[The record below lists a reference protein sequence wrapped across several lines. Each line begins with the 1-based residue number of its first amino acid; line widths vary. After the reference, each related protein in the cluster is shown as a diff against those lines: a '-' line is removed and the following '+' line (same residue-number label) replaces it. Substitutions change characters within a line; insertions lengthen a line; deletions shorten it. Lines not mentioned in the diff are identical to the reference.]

1 LSKTETFRPLAGI
14 GARKLREGVFA
25 RVVEGERLTLAVVD
39 LEPGAAVP
47 EHRHENE
54 QLGFI
59 LQGSMVFTV
68 GGEKRE
74 LRAGDT
80 YEIASNVPHDA
91 VAGRDGCTAVD
102 AFAPVRA
109 DWAKLELLDPFAP
122 RWPAS

>member
-1 LSKTETFRPLAGI
+1 MKTQTFRPLADI
-14 GARKLREGVFA
+14 RPHTLREGVTA
-25 RVVEGERLTLAVVD
+25 RAITGSRMTLAIVD
-39 LEPGAAVP
+39 LEPGAAVT
-47 EHRHENE
+47 EHHHENE

-80 YEIASNVPHDA
+80 YEIPSNVPHDA
-91 VAGRDGCTAVD
+91 VAGSEGCTAVD

-109 DWAKLELLDPFAP
+109 DWEKLDRPEPFPPDWP
-122 RWPAS
+122 R

>member
-1 LSKTETFRPLAGI
+1 MSDTFRPLAG
-14 GARKLREGVFA
+14 LRPHQVADGVFA
-25 RVVEGERLTLAVVD
+25 RVVNGRRMTLAVVD
-39 LEPGAAVP
+39 LKPNSRVS

-74 LRAGDT
+74 LGAGDT
-80 YEIASNVPHDA
+80 YEIPSNVPHDA
-91 VAGRDGCTAVD
+91 VAGPDGCTAVD

-109 DWAKLELLDPFAP
+109 DWERLERPDPFPPDWP
-122 RWPAS
+122 R

>member
-1 LSKTETFRPLAGI
+1 LSDTFRPLAG
-14 GARKLREGVFA
+14 LRPHQVADGVFA
-25 RVVEGERLTLAVVD
+25 RVVNGRRMTLAVVD
-39 LEPGAAVP
+39 LKPNSRVS

-74 LRAGDT
+74 LGPGDT
-80 YEIASNVPHDA
+80 YEIPSNVPHDA
-91 VAGRDGCTAVD
+91 VAGPDGCTAVD

-109 DWAKLELLDPFAP
+109 DWERLERPDPFPPDWP
-122 RWPAS
+122 R

>member
-1 LSKTETFRPLAGI
+1 
-14 GARKLREGVFA
+14 VFA
-25 RVVEGERLTLAVVD
+25 RVVNGRRMTLAVVD
-39 LEPGAAVP
+39 LKPNSRVS

-74 LRAGDT
+74 LGAGDT
-80 YEIASNVPHDA
+80 YEIPSNVPHDA
-91 VAGRDGCTAVD
+91 VAGPDGCTAVD

-109 DWAKLELLDPFAP
+109 DWERLERPDPFPPDWP
-122 RWPAS
+122 R